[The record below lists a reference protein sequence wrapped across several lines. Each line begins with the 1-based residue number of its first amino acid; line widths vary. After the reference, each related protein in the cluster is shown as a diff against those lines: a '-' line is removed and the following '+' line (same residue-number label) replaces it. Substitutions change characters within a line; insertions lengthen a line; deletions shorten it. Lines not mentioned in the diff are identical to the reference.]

1 DFDTV
6 GGLVVSHFGHVP
18 KRNES
23 ISFDGFRFLVLRA
36 DSRKVHSLM
45 VERLAAA
52 APPSNKQSATGGK
65 PSATDTSA

>member
-1 DFDTV
+1 
-6 GGLVVSHFGHVP
+6 VP

-45 VERLAAA
+45 VERLVAA
-52 APPSNKQSATGGK
+52 APISNEQSATGEK
-65 PSATDTSA
+65 PPAIETSA